1 MAQTLTHEF
10 SSYIVNYGNTGFIL
24 KITTHWWQKSQSVTN
39 NSSVIAYKCTVKAQ
53 GPWPFAGTSRSN
65 AGTVKIW
72 IRKDGSNWEV
82 PRQVTVPFNQGT
94 PSQQCD
100 VTFSG
105 EITVPHNA
113 DGTKQIRVDT
123 TVERGNGNYSGDP
136 WTWASADPGGK
147 DYTLDTIPRATTP
160 TLSAST
166 IEIGKPVTITLNRAS
181 SAFTHTLTAR
191 FEGQAIDIG
200 TGVTTSKSW
209 TLPLTMM
216 NAIPDAA
223 SGSGTITCQTY
234 NGSTLIGTKTVS
246 FTATV
251 SSAYGP
257 SAPTFTLTDA
267 WTGKPAG
274 ISWLQSKSIP
284 KVGGLSSTSQYGGT
298 PSTYTIFGPSGAATS
313 SGEDCTLPVL
323 SASGSASIRVVVTDS
338 RGFTNESAQTITV
351 AAYTKPLIKRLA
363 FSRCKAD
370 GTEDDDGT
378 CVKAFYSFDITPLSN
393 KNGKSFKIQRLNGS
407 SWVDVLTVTN
417 TYSADDSAVVSG
429 TYAKENEFA
438 FRAVLADTWET
449 VTSLETAV
457 KPSHFLINIDANH
470 ASIGF
475 FRKAS
480 GNPDEVGFG
489 GDVVVGKTLDVAEDA
504 AVGGS
509 LTAGGDLTATNAIAS
524 VLKADS
530 LKTKSGDDFFKIISI
545 TTPTITPTGTG
556 QVGKATISYTV
567 PEGYKAVW
575 PINVCSIGNICPSYV
590 NTNEKYFNNTSGFFD
605 CWWTNARATP
615 FKLKV
620 DILIV
625 KEG

>member
-1 MAQTLTHEF
+1 MAQTLTHEL
-10 SSYIVNYGNTGFIL
+10 SSYIVEYGNTGFIL

-72 IRKDGSNWEV
+72 IRKDGPNWEV
-82 PRQVTVPFNQGT
+82 PKTVTIPFNQGT

-123 TVERGNGNYSGDP
+123 TVERGGGNYSGDP

-191 FEGQAIDIG
+191 FEGQTIDIG
-200 TGVTTSKSW
+200 SGVATSKSW
-209 TLPLTMM
+209 ILPLTMM

-274 ISWLQSKSIP
+274 IAWLHSKSIP
-284 KVGGLSSTSQYGGT
+284 KVTGLSSTSHYGAT
-298 PSTYTIFGPSGAATS
+298 PKTYTIFGPSGVVTS
-313 SGEDCTLPVL
+313 AGEDCTLPVL
-323 SASGSASIRVVVTDS
+323 STSGSVTFRVMVTDS
-338 RGFTNESAQTITV
+338 RGFTQESAQTIDATSY
-351 AAYTKPLIKRLA
+351 AKPVLKRLA
-363 FSRCKAD
+363 FTRCQAD
-370 GTEDDDGT
+370 GTEDDNGTSVKVSYAFDVTSLDG
-378 CVKAFYSFDITPLSN
+378 
-393 KNGKSFKIQRLNGS
+393 KNGRSFKVQTKDGS
-407 SWVDVLTVTN
+407 TWTDVLTVTN
-417 TYSADDSAVVSG
+417 AYSADDSAVVSG

-489 GDVVVGKTLDVAEDA
+489 GDVVAAGDA

-509 LTAGGDLTATNAIAS
+509 LTAGGDLTATTAIAS

-530 LKTKSGDDFFKIISI
+530 LKTKSGDDFFKVISI
-545 TTPTITPTGTG
+545 TSPTITPTGTR

-575 PINVCSIGNICPSYV
+575 PINICSIGNICPSYI

>member
-1 MAQTLTHEF
+1 MAQTLTHEL
-10 SSYIVNYGNTGFIL
+10 SSYIVEYGNTGFIL

-39 NSSVIAYKCTVKAQ
+39 NTSVIAYKCTVKAQ

-72 IRKDGSNWEV
+72 IRKDGSSWEI
-82 PRQVTVPFNQGT
+82 PKTVTIPFNQGT

-123 TVERGNGNYSGDP
+123 TVERGGGNYSGDP

-147 DYTLDTIPRATTP
+147 NYTLDRIPRATTP

-191 FEGQAIDIG
+191 FKGQTIDIG
-200 TGVTTSKSW
+200 SGVATSKSW
-209 TLPLTMM
+209 ILPLTMM

-274 ISWLQSKSIP
+274 IAWLHSKSIP
-284 KVGGLSSTSQYGGT
+284 KVTGLSSTSQYGAT
-298 PSTYTIFGPSGAATS
+298 PKTYTIFGPSGVVTS
-313 SGEDCTLPVL
+313 AGEDCTLPVL
-323 SASGSASIRVVVTDS
+323 SASGSVTFRVMVTDS
-338 RGFTNESAQTITV
+338 RGFTQESAQTIDVTS
-351 AAYTKPLIKRLA
+351 YTKPVLKRLA
-363 FSRCKAD
+363 FTRCQAD
-370 GTEDDDGT
+370 GTEDDNGT
-378 CVKAFYSFDITPLSN
+378 SVKVSYAFDITSLDG
-393 KNGKSFKIQRLNGS
+393 KNGRSFKVQAKNGGA
-407 SWVDVLTVTN
+407 WTDVLTVTN
-417 TYSADDSAVVSG
+417 VYSADSSAIVSG

-545 TTPTITPTGTG
+545 TTPTITPTGTR

-575 PINVCSIGNICPSYV
+575 PINICSIGNVCPSYI
-590 NTNEKYFNNTSGFFD
+590 NTSGTDFNNTSGSLD
-605 CWWTNARATP
+605 CWWTNARTDP

>member
-1 MAQTLTHEF
+1 MAQTITHEL
-10 SSYIVNYGNTGFIL
+10 SSYIVNYGNTKFIL
-24 KITTHWWQKSQSVTN
+24 KITTQWWQKSQSVTN
-39 NSSVIAYKCTVKAQ
+39 NSSVVAYRCTAKAQ
-53 GPWPFAGTSRSN
+53 GPWNFTGTSRSN

-82 PRQVTVPFNQGT
+82 PKTVTIPFNNGT

-123 TVERGNGNYSGDP
+123 TVERGDGNYSGDP

-200 TGVTTSKSW
+200 SGVATSKSW
-209 TLPLTMM
+209 ILPLTMM

-274 ISWLQSKSIP
+274 IAWLHSKSIP
-284 KVGGLSSTSQYGGT
+284 KVTGLSSASQYGAT
-298 PSTYTIFGPSGAATS
+298 PKTYTIFGPSGVVTS
-313 SGEDCTLPVL
+313 AGEDCTLPVL
-323 SASGSASIRVVVTDS
+323 AASGSVTFRVMVTDS
-338 RGFTNESAQTITV
+338 
-351 AAYTKPLIKRLA
+351 
-363 FSRCKAD
+363 
-370 GTEDDDGT
+370 
-378 CVKAFYSFDITPLSN
+378 
-393 KNGKSFKIQRLNGS
+393 
-407 SWVDVLTVTN
+407 
-417 TYSADDSAVVSG
+417 
-429 TYAKENEFA
+429 
-438 FRAVLADTWET
+438 
-449 VTSLETAV
+449 SLD
-457 KPSHFLINIDANH
+457 LQ
-470 ASIGF
+470 AS
-475 FRKAS
+475 
-480 GNPDEVGFG
+480 
-489 GDVVVGKTLDVAEDA
+489 
-504 AVGGS
+504 
-509 LTAGGDLTATNAIAS
+509 
-524 VLKADS
+524 
-530 LKTKSGDDFFKIISI
+530 
-545 TTPTITPTGTG
+545 
-556 QVGKATISYTV
+556 
-567 PEGYKAVW
+567 
-575 PINVCSIGNICPSYV
+575 
-590 NTNEKYFNNTSGFFD
+590 
-605 CWWTNARATP
+605 
-615 FKLKV
+615 
-620 DILIV
+620 
-625 KEG
+625 

>member
-1 MAQTLTHEF
+1 MAQTLTHEL
-10 SSYIVNYGNTGFIL
+10 SSYIVEYGNTGFIL

-39 NSSVIAYKCTVKAQ
+39 NTSVIAYKCAVKAQ

-72 IRKDGSNWEV
+72 IRKDGSSWEI
-82 PRQVTVPFNQGT
+82 PKTVTIPFNQGT

-113 DGTKQIRVDT
+113 DGTKRIRVDT
-123 TVERGNGNYSGDP
+123 TVERGDGNYSGDP

-166 IEIGKPVTITLNRAS
+166 IEIGKPVTISMPRAS
-181 SAFTHTLTAR
+181 SAFTHTLTAK
-191 FEGQAIDIG
+191 FGSQTISIG
-200 TGVTTSKSW
+200 SGLGTSKSW

-274 ISWLQSKSIP
+274 IAWLHSKSIP
-284 KVGGLSSTSQYGGT
+284 KVTGLSATSQYGAT
-298 PSTYTIFGPSGAATS
+298 PKTYTIFGPSGIVTS
-313 SGEDCTLPVL
+313 AGEDCTLPVL
-323 SASGSASIRVVVTDS
+323 SASGSVTFRVMVTDS
-338 RGFTNESAQTITV
+338 RGFTNESTQTIDATS
-351 AAYTKPLIKRLA
+351 YTKPVLKRLA
-363 FSRCKAD
+363 FTRCQAD
-370 GTEDDDGT
+370 GTEDDNGT

-530 LKTKSGDDFFKIISI
+530 LKTKSGDAFFKIISI
-545 TTPTITPTGTG
+545 TSPTITPTGKW
-556 QVGKATISYTV
+556 QVGKATIPYTI

-575 PINVCSIGNICPSYV
+575 PINICSLGNVCPSYI
-590 NTNEKYFNNTSGFFD
+590 NTYEIHFNNTSGSLE
-605 CWWTNARATP
+605 CWWTNVLAKP
-615 FKLKV
+615 FTLQV

>member
-1 MAQTLTHEF
+1 MAQTLTHEL
-10 SSYIVNYGNTGFIL
+10 SSYIVNYGNTGYIL
-24 KITTHWWQKSQSVTN
+24 KITTQWWQKSQSVTN
-39 NSSVIAYKCTVKAQ
+39 NSSVVAYRCTAKAQ
-53 GPWPFAGTSRSN
+53 GPWDFAGTSRSN

-72 IRKDGSNWEV
+72 IRKGGSNWEI
-82 PRQVTVPFNQGT
+82 PKTVTIPFNQGT

-123 TVERGNGNYSGDP
+123 TVERGDGNYSGDP

-147 DYTLDTIPRATTP
+147 NYTLDTIPRATTP

-166 IEIGKPVTITLNRAS
+166 IEVGKPVTITLNRAS

-191 FEGQAIDIG
+191 FEGQTIDIG
-200 TGVTTSKSW
+200 SGVATSKSW
-209 TLPLTMM
+209 ILPLTMM

-274 ISWLQSKSIP
+274 IAWLHSKSIP
-284 KVGGLSSTSQYGGT
+284 KVTGLSSTSHYGAT
-298 PSTYTIFGPSGAATS
+298 PKTYTIFGPSGVVTS
-313 SGEDCTLPVL
+313 TGEDCTLPVL
-323 SASGSASIRVVVTDS
+323 SASGSVTFRVMVTDS
-338 RGFTNESAQTITV
+338 RGFTNESTQTIDATS
-351 AAYTKPLIKRLA
+351 YTKPVLKRLA
-363 FSRCKAD
+363 FTRCQAD

-378 CVKAFYSFDITPLSN
+378 SVKVSYTFDITSLDG
-393 KNGKSFKIQRLNGS
+393 KNGKSFKVQTKNGS
-407 SWVDVLTVTN
+407 TWTDVLTVTN
-417 TYSADDSAVVSG
+417 VYSADDSAVVSG

-480 GNPDEVGFG
+480 SNPDEVGFG
-489 GDVVVGKTLDVAEDA
+489 GDVVVGKTLGVAEDA

-545 TTPTITPTGTG
+545 TTPTITPTGTW

-575 PINVCSIGNICPSYV
+575 PINICSIGNICPSYI
-590 NTNEKYFNNTSGFFD
+590 NTSEIYFNNTSGSFE
-605 CWWTNARATP
+605 CWWTNTSATP
-615 FKLKV
+615 FTLKA

>member
-1 MAQTLTHEF
+1 MAQTVTHEL
-10 SSYIVNYGNTGFIL
+10 SSYIVNYGNTKFIL
-24 KITTHWWQKSQSVTN
+24 KITTQWWQKSQSVTN
-39 NSSVIAYKCTVKAQ
+39 NSSVVAYRCTAKAQ
-53 GPWPFAGTSRSN
+53 GPWNFTGTSRSN

-72 IRKDGSNWEV
+72 IRKDGSNWEI
-82 PRQVTVPFNQGT
+82 PKTVTIPFNQGT

-123 TVERGNGNYSGDP
+123 SVERGDGNYSGDP

-160 TLSAST
+160 SLSAST
-166 IEIGKPVTITLNRAS
+166 IEIGKPVTISMPRAS
-181 SAFTHTLTAR
+181 SAFTHTLTAK
-191 FEGQAIDIG
+191 FGSQTISIG
-200 TGVTTSKSW
+200 SGLGTSTSW

-216 NAIPDAA
+216 NEIPNSS
-223 SGSGTITCQTY
+223 SGSGVITCSTY
-234 NGSTLIGTKTVS
+234 NGSTLIGSKTIG
-246 FTATV
+246 FTGTV

-257 SAPTFTLTDA
+257 SAPTFALTDTF
-267 WTGKPAG
+267 TGKPEGVA
-274 ISWLQSKSIP
+274 WLQTMSVP
-284 KVGGLSSTSQYGGT
+284 KVTGLSSTSQYGAT
-298 PSTYTIFGPSGAATS
+298 PKTYTIFGPSGVVTS
-313 SGEDCTLPVL
+313 AGEDCTLPVL
-323 SASGSASIRVVVTDS
+323 SASGSVTFRVMVTDS
-338 RGFTNESAQTITV
+338 RGFTQESAQTIDVTP
-351 AAYTKPLIKRLA
+351 YTKPVLKRLA
-363 FSRCKAD
+363 FTRCQAD

-378 CVKAFYSFDITPLSN
+378 SVKVSYTFDITSLDG
-393 KNGKSFKIQRLNGS
+393 KNGKSFKVQTKIGS
-407 SWVDVLTVTN
+407 AWADVLTVAN
-417 TYSADDSAVVSG
+417 VYSADDSAVVSG

-480 GNPDEVGFG
+480 GNPDEAGFG

-530 LKTKSGDDFFKIISI
+530 LKTKSGDDFFKIISV
-545 TTPTITPTGTG
+545 TSPKITPTGTW
-556 QVGKATISYTV
+556 QVGKATIPYTI

-575 PINVCSIGNICPSYV
+575 PINICSIGDVSPSYI
-590 NTNEKYFNNTSGFFD
+590 NTNEACFNTTSGFIE
-605 CWWTNARATP
+605 CWWTNAGAKP
-615 FKLKV
+615 FTLKV

>member
-1 MAQTLTHEF
+1 MAQTLTHEL

-24 KITTHWWQKSQSVTN
+24 KITTQWWQKSQSVTN
-39 NSSVIAYKCTVKAQ
+39 NSSVVAYRCTAKAQ
-53 GPWPFAGTSRSN
+53 GPWNFTGTSRSN

-72 IRKDGSNWEV
+72 IRKDGSNWEI
-82 PRQVTVPFNQGT
+82 PKTVTIPFNQGT

-123 TVERGNGNYSGDP
+123 TVERGDGNYSGDP

-166 IEIGKPVTITLNRAS
+166 IEIGQPVTITLNRAS

-191 FEGQAIDIG
+191 FEGQTIDIG
-200 TGVTTSKSW
+200 SGVATSKSW
-209 TLPLTMM
+209 ILPLTMM

-223 SGSGTITCQTY
+223 SGSGTISCQTY
-234 NGSTLIGTKTVS
+234 NGSTLIGTKAVS

-274 ISWLQSKSIP
+274 IAWLHSKSIP
-284 KVGGLSSTSQYGGT
+284 KVTGLSSTSHYGAT
-298 PSTYTIFGPSGAATS
+298 PKTYTIFGPSGAATS

-323 SASGSASIRVVVTDS
+323 SASGSVSVRVVVTDS
-338 RGFTNESAQTITV
+338 RGFTNESTQTIDVTS
-351 AAYTKPLIKRLA
+351 YTKPVLKRLA
-363 FSRCKAD
+363 FTRCQAD

-378 CVKAFYSFDITPLSN
+378 SVKVSYTFDITSLDG
-393 KNGKSFKIQRLNGS
+393 KNGKSFKVQIRTGS
-407 SWVDVLTVTN
+407 AWTDVLTVTN
-417 TYSADDSAVVSG
+417 VYSADDSAVVSG

-480 GNPDEVGFG
+480 SNPDEVGFG
-489 GDVVVGKTLDVAEDA
+489 GDVVVGKTLGVAEDA

-530 LKTKSGDDFFKIISI
+530 LKTKSGDDFFKIISV
-545 TTPTITPTGTG
+545 TTPTITPTGTW
-556 QVGKATISYTV
+556 QVGRATISYTV

-575 PINVCSIGNICPSYV
+575 PINICSIENVCPSYI
-590 NTNEKYFNNTSGFFD
+590 NTQDFNSTSGFFD
-605 CWWTNARATP
+605 CWWTNTSAKP
-615 FKLKV
+615 FTLKV